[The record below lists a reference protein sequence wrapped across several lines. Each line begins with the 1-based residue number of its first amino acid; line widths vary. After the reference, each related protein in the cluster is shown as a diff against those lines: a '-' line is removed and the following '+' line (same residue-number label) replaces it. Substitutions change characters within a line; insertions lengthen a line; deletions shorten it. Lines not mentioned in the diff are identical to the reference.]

1 MVSHGR
7 FRHRVLAP
15 ETAHQPNPRGIV
27 SIDVRMIDVRIIDVR
42 IVDAGSILGERAMPA
57 TPCAAVS
64 TLDVKVSGHGE

>member
-27 SIDVRMIDVRIIDVR
+27 SIDVRIVDVRIDN
-42 IVDAGSILGERAMPA
+42 AGSILGERAMPA